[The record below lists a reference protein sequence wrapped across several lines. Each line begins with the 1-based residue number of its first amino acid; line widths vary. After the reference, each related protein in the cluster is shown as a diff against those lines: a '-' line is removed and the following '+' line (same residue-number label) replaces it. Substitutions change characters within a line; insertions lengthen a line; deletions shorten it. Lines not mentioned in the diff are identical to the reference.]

1 MKIGDAQ
8 TDVDVRAQLAAARKP
23 VAAPA
28 AAAAAAIAA
37 QQAAAEASRQERAA
51 PPVEIPKIESV
62 TRQID
67 SYLRSMNKSLQF
79 RVDQATGE
87 MVVTIRDDETGEVIR
102 QVPGEDALRIAQRI
116 EDSLSAMLDEKA

>member
-1 MKIGDAQ
+1 MRIGDAAIEVELKAQ
-8 TDVDVRAQLAAARKP
+8 RAAQPNR
-23 VAAPA
+23 AAPA
-28 AAAAAAIAA
+28 AAPV
-37 QQAAAEASRQERAA
+37 AEAPVRQAPAA
-51 PPVEIPKIESV
+51 PPVEIRKIESV

-67 SYLRSMNKSLQF
+67 SFLRSINKSLQF

-116 EDSLSAMLDEKA
+116 EDTLSAMLDETA

>member
-1 MKIGDAQ
+1 MRIGDAQ
-8 TDVDVRAQLAAARKP
+8 TDVEIRAQLAALQRKA
-23 VAAPA
+23 AAPTVP
-28 AAAAAAIAA
+28 
-37 QQAAAEASRQERAA
+37 QDVAEAPRQEPAA
-51 PPVEIPKIESV
+51 RPVTIPKIESV

-67 SYLRSMNKSLQF
+67 SFLRSINKSVQF

-116 EDSLSAMLDEKA
+116 EDQLSAMLDEKA

>member
-1 MKIGDAQ
+1 MKIGDAPA
-8 TDVDVRAQLAAARKP
+8 DVDVRAQLAAIQRKVAAAAAAT

-28 AAAAAAIAA
+28 ADAP
-37 QQAAAEASRQERAA
+37 RQEPAA
-51 PPVEIPKIESV
+51 RPVTIPKIESV

-67 SYLRSMNKSLQF
+67 SFLRSINKSVQF

-87 MVVTIRDDETGEVIR
+87 MIVTIRDDSTGEVIR

-116 EDSLSAMLDEKA
+116 EDQLSALLDEKA

>member
-1 MKIGDAQ
+1 MRIGDAH
-8 TDVDVRAQLAAARKP
+8 TEFDVRAQLGVATRTPAAPAVEQAAAEVPRQ
-23 VAAPA
+23 APA
-28 AAAAAAIAA
+28 AA
-37 QQAAAEASRQERAA
+37 
-51 PPVEIPKIESV
+51 PVAIPKIESV

-67 SYLRSMNKSLQF
+67 SFLRSINKSVQF

-116 EDSLSAMLDEKA
+116 EDQLSALLDEKA

>member
-8 TDVDVRAQLAAARKP
+8 TDVDVRAQTAAARKA
-23 VAAPA
+23 VTAPA
-28 AAAAAAIAA
+28 AAVLPAAAAEPPR
-37 QQAAAEASRQERAA
+37 QARAA
-51 PPVEIPKIESV
+51 PAVEIPKIESV

-87 MVVTIRDDETGEVIR
+87 MVVTIRDDATGEVIR
-102 QVPGEDALRIAQRI
+102 QVPG
-116 EDSLSAMLDEKA
+116 

>member
-1 MKIGDAQ
+1 MRIGDAAIEVELKAQ
-8 TDVDVRAQLAAARKP
+8 RAAQPKKAA
-23 VAAPA
+23 VAAPPA
-28 AAAAAAIAA
+28 VEAPVR
-37 QQAAAEASRQERAA
+37 QAPAA
-51 PPVEIPKIESV
+51 PPVEIRKIESV

-67 SYLRSMNKSLQF
+67 SFLRSINKSLQF

-116 EDSLSAMLDEKA
+116 EEKLSALLDEKA